1 MEERI
6 SRPEAAGGGN
16 RIVGF
21 FVGLAERYLPD
32 AFLFA
37 VVLTLITAVLTAVFV
52 TANVIELI
60 GAWYEGLWKILT
72 FALQMALILLT
83 GYVVAQSP
91 PVSRFLNWLAS
102 KPQNQGQALALT
114 VVTASIASLLNWG
127 FGLVVAAIMARFIG
141 KRLENIDY
149 AILVSAGYAGFIVWA
164 SGLSSSIALAVSSP
178 GSSANITEKETGQVL
193 GFGQTVFTWWNI
205 LPVVMIV
212 VLLVP
217 LYWWMMPKQSEQMRK
232 VDRELLTR
240 EDEEDEEIREE
251 EGNEAEGRNT
261 PASKL
266 ERFWPL
272 NLLISGAI
280 IAYFI
285 STIVAGN
292 FTLDFNAVIAI
303 FLAIGL
309 VLHWTPINYVRT
321 FTGSAGAIGPIALQY
336 PFYGGIQGLM
346 TLSVA
351 GVTLAGVIAG
361 WFLSFSNEYTF
372 AFWAFVSSNI
382 ISLFIPSGGGHWLV
396 QGPVM
401 VPAAQSLGVDQGLTA
416 MAVAW
421 GEGTANMIQPFW
433 ALPIL
438 GIVGLGIR
446 DIMGYGVLTLA
457 LSFVIYGAFAL
468 ITPLVLA

>member
-1 MEERI
+1 VQERI
-6 SRPEAAGGGN
+6 SRPEVSGGGN
-16 RIVGF
+16 RVVRF

-37 VVLTLITAVLTAVFV
+37 IVLTLITFVLAAVFV
-52 TANVIELI
+52 TPDILELI
-60 GAWYEGLWKILT
+60 GAWYRGLWNILT

-91 PVSRFLNWLAS
+91 LVSRFLDWLAS
-102 KPQNQGQALALT
+102 KPRNQGQALALT
-114 VVTASIASLLNWG
+114 VVISSIASLINWG

-141 KRLENIDY
+141 RRLENIDY
-149 AILVSAGYAGFIVWA
+149 PILVSAGYAGFIVWA
-164 SGLSSSIALAVSSP
+164 SGLSSSIALAVSTP
-178 GSSANITEKETGQVL
+178 GSSANITEQQTGQVL
-193 GFGQTVFTWWNI
+193 GFGQTILTWWNI
-205 LPVVMIV
+205 LPAVLIV

-217 LYWWMMPKQSEQMRK
+217 LYWWMMPKRPEQMRK
-232 VDRELLTR
+232 VDRELL
-240 EDEEDEEIREE
+240 EQEEE
-251 EGNEAEGRNT
+251 EGDEAEERDT
-261 PASKL
+261 PAGKL

-272 NLLISGAI
+272 NLV
-280 IAYFI
+280 IAASIFVYFASSI
-285 STIVAGN
+285 AAGT
-292 FTLDFNAVIAI
+292 FAFDFNAVIAL
-303 FLAIGL
+303 FLAVGL
-309 VLHWTPINYVRT
+309 ILHWTPIRYVRT

-346 TLSVA
+346 TLAVG
-351 GVTLAGVIAG
+351 GVSLAAVIAG

-372 AFWAFVSSNI
+372 AFLTFVSSNV
-382 ISLFIPSGGGHWLV
+382 ISLFIPSGGGHWVV

-401 VPAAQSLGVDQGLTA
+401 VPAAESLGVDQGLTA

-446 DIMGYGVLTLA
+446 DIMGYGVLTLT
-457 LSFVIYGAFAL
+457 LSFVIYGAFTFIAAL
-468 ITPLVLA
+468 AL

>member
-6 SRPEAAGGGN
+6 SRPQAAGGGN
-16 RIVGF
+16 RVVRF

-37 VVLTLITAVLTAVFV
+37 VVLTLLTAILAAIFV
-52 TANVIELI
+52 TPNVLDLV
-60 GAWYEGLWKILT
+60 GAWYKGLWNILT

-83 GYVVAQSP
+83 GYVVAQSG
-91 PVSRFLNWLAS
+91 PVSRFLDWL
-102 KPQNQGQALALT
+102 
-114 VVTASIASLLNWG
+114 ASIASLINWG

-141 KRLENIDY
+141 RRLENIDY

-240 EDEEDEEIREE
+240 EDEEDEEIRED

-309 VLHWTPINYVRT
+309 ILHWTPINYVRT

>member
-1 MEERI
+1 MQERM
-6 SRPEAAGGGN
+6 SRPETAGSGN

-37 VVLTLITAVLTAVFV
+37 VVLTMIAYVLAMIFV
-52 TANVIELI
+52 TTDILALI
-60 GAWYEGLWKILT
+60 DAWYKGLWNILT

-114 VVTASIASLLNWG
+114 IVVASIASLINWG

-164 SGLSSSIALAVSSP
+164 SGLSSSIALAVSTP
-178 GSSANITEKETGQVL
+178 GSSANITEQQTGQVL
-193 GFGQTVFTWWNI
+193 GYGDTIFTWWNI
-205 LPVVMIV
+205 LPVIIIIT
-212 VLLVP
+212 LLVP
-217 LYWWMMPKQSEQMRK
+217 LYWWMMPKRPEQMRK
-232 VDRELLTR
+232 VDRGLLVR
-240 EDEEDEEIREE
+240 EDEKGEPETPD
-251 EGNEAEGRNT
+251 T
-261 PASKL
+261 PAGKL

-272 NLLISGAI
+272 NLILAGAI
-280 IAYFI
+280 FTYFI
-285 STIVAGN
+285 SAITAGT
-292 FTLDFNAVIAI
+292 FTLDFNAVIAL
-303 FLAIGL
+303 FLALGL
-309 VLHWTPINYVRT
+309 ILHWTPIRYVRT

-336 PFYGGIQGLM
+336 PLYGGIQGLM
-346 TLSVA
+346 TFAVGGVA
-351 GVTLAGVIAG
+351 LAGIIAD

-372 AFWAFVSSNI
+372 AFWTFVSSNI

-401 VPAAQSLGVDQGLTA
+401 VPAAESLGVDQGLIA

-457 LSFVIYGAFAL
+457 LSFTIYGAFTL
-468 ITPLVLA
+468 IAPLVL

>member
-1 MEERI
+1 MQERI

-16 RIVGF
+16 RVVRF

-37 VVLTLITAVLTAVFV
+37 VVLTLITALLAAVFV
-52 TANVIELI
+52 TANVLELI
-60 GAWYEGLWKILT
+60 GAWYNGLWNILT

-83 GYVVAQSP
+83 GYVVALSP
-91 PVSRFLNWLAS
+91 LVSRFLDWLAS

-114 VVTASIASLLNWG
+114 IVVASIASLINWG

-164 SGLSSSIALAVSSP
+164 SGLSSSIALAVSTP
-178 GSSANITEKETGQVL
+178 GSSANIVEQQTGQVL
-193 GFGQTVFTWWNI
+193 GFGDTIFTWWNI
-205 LPVVMIV
+205 LPVILIV
-212 VLLVP
+212 ASLVP
-217 LYWWMMPKQSEQMRK
+217 LYWWMMPKRPEQMRK
-232 VDRELLTR
+232 IDSETLAQ
-240 EDEEDEEIREE
+240 EDEEGEVEDPD
-251 EGNEAEGRNT
+251 T
-261 PASKL
+261 PAGKL

-272 NLLISGAI
+272 NLILAGAI
-280 IAYFI
+280 ITYFI
-285 STIVAGN
+285 SSIVSGT
-292 FTLDFNAVIAI
+292 FTFDFNAVIAL
-303 FLAIGL
+303 FLALGL
-309 VLHWTPINYVRT
+309 ILHWTPIRYVRT

-346 TLSVA
+346 TLSVG
-351 GVTLAGVIAG
+351 GVSLAAVIAG

-372 AFWAFVSSNI
+372 AFWSFVSSNI
-382 ISLFIPSGGGHWLV
+382 ISLFIPSGGGHWVV

-401 VPAAQSLGVDQGLTA
+401 VPAAESLGVDQGLVA

-457 LSFVIYGAFAL
+457 LSFTIYGAFTL
-468 ITPLVLA
+468 IAPLVL

>member
-6 SRPEAAGGGN
+6 SRPETAGGGN
-16 RIVGF
+16 RVVAF

-37 VVLTLITAVLTAVFV
+37 VVLTLITYLLAVIFV
-52 TANVIELI
+52 TTDLLGLI
-60 GAWYEGLWKILT
+60 GAWYNGLWNILT

-114 VVTASIASLLNWG
+114 IVVASIASLINWG

-141 KRLENIDY
+141 KRLENVDY

-164 SGLSSSIALAVSSP
+164 SGLSSSIALAVTTP
-178 GSSANITEKETGQVL
+178 GSSANITEQETGQIL
-193 GFGQTVFTWWNI
+193 GFGDTILTWWNI
-205 LPVVMIV
+205 LPVIIIIA
-212 VLLVP
+212 LLIP
-217 LYWWMMPKQSEQMRK
+217 LYWWMMPQRPEQMRK
-232 VDRELLTR
+232 VNRELLTQ
-240 EDEEDEEIREE
+240 EDEGGEPETPD
-251 EGNEAEGRNT
+251 T
-261 PASKL
+261 PAGKL

-272 NLLISGAI
+272 NLILAGAI
-280 IAYFI
+280 FIYFI
-285 STIVAGN
+285 SSIVAGT
-292 FTLDFNAVIAI
+292 FKFDFNAVIAL
-303 FLAIGL
+303 FLALGL
-309 VLHWTPINYVRT
+309 ILHWTPIRYVRT
-321 FTGSAGAIGPIALQY
+321 FTGSAYAVGPIALQY
-336 PFYGGIQGLM
+336 PLYGGIQGLM
-346 TLSVA
+346 TFAVGGVA
-351 GVTLAGVIAG
+351 LAGVIAS

-372 AFWAFVSSNI
+372 AFWSFVSSNI
-382 ISLFIPSGGGHWLV
+382 ISLFIPSGGGHWVV

-401 VPAAQSLGVDQGLTA
+401 VPAAESLGVDQGLVA
-416 MAVAW
+416 MTVAW

-446 DIMGYGVLTLA
+446 EIMGYGVLTLA
-457 LSFVIYGAFAL
+457 LSFTVYGAFAL
-468 ITPLVLA
+468 IAPFFL

>member
-1 MEERI
+1 
-6 SRPEAAGGGN
+6 
-16 RIVGF
+16 
-21 FVGLAERYLPD
+21 
-32 AFLFA
+32 
-37 VVLTLITAVLTAVFV
+37 VLTLITVLLAAIFV
-52 TANVIELI
+52 TTNLLELI
-60 GAWYEGLWKILT
+60 GAWYNGLWSILT

-91 PVSRFLNWLAS
+91 LVSRFLDWLAS
-102 KPQNQGQALALT
+102 KPRNQGQALALT
-114 VVTASIASLLNWG
+114 VVVASIASLINWG

-164 SGLSSSIALAVSSP
+164 SGISSSIALAVSTP
-178 GSSANITEKETGQVL
+178 GSSANITEQETGQVL
-193 GFGQTVFTWWNI
+193 GFGQTIFTWWNI
-205 LPVVMIV
+205 APVILIV

-217 LYWWMMPKQSEQMRK
+217 LYWWMMPKRPEQMRK
-232 VDRELLTR
+232 VDRELLEQ
-240 EDEEDEEIREE
+240 EDEGGDVESPD
-251 EGNEAEGRNT
+251 T
-261 PASKL
+261 PAGKL

-272 NLLISGAI
+272 NLVVAGAI
-280 IAYFI
+280 FAYSI
-285 STIVAGN
+285 NAIVTGTFN
-292 FTLDFNAVIAI
+292 FDFNAVIAL

-309 VLHWTPINYVRT
+309 ILHWTPIRYVRT
-321 FTGSAGAIGPIALQY
+321 FTGSAYAIGPIALQY

-346 TLSVA
+346 TLSVG
-351 GVTLAGVIAG
+351 GVTLAAVIAD

-372 AFWAFVSSNI
+372 AFWTFVSSNI
-382 ISLFIPSGGGHWLV
+382 ISLFIPSGGGHWVV

-401 VPAAQSLGVDQGLTA
+401 VPAAEALGVDQGLTA

-457 LSFVIYGAFAL
+457 LSFTIYGIFSL
-468 ITPLVLA
+468 IAPLTL

>member
-6 SRPEAAGGGN
+6 SRPEAAGRGN

-37 VVLTLITAVLTAVFV
+37 VVLTLITAALAAIFV
-52 TANVIELI
+52 TSDLLDLI
-60 GAWYEGLWKILT
+60 SAWYKGLWNILT

-83 GYVVAQSP
+83 GYTVAQSA
-91 PVSRFLNWLAS
+91 PVSRFLDWLAS
-102 KPQNQGQALALT
+102 KPRTQGQALALT
-114 VVTASIASLLNWG
+114 VVISSIASLINWG

-141 KRLENIDY
+141 RRLENIDY
-149 AILVSAGYAGFIVWA
+149 PILVSAGYAGFIVWV
-164 SGLSSSIALAVSSP
+164 SGLSSSIALAVSTP
-178 GSSANITEKETGQVL
+178 GSSANITEQQTGQVL
-193 GFGQTVFTWWNI
+193 GFGQTIFTWWNV
-205 LPVVMIV
+205 LPVILII

-217 LYWWMMPKQSEQMRK
+217 LYWWMMPKRPEQMRK
-232 VDRELLTR
+232 VNRDVLAR
-240 EDEEDEEIREE
+240 EDEEDEEEE
-251 EGNEAEGRNT
+251 RDT
-261 PASKL
+261 PANKL

-272 NLLISGAI
+272 NLI
-280 IAYFI
+280 IAAAILVYFI
-285 STIVAGN
+285 SSIAAGM
-292 FTLDFNAVIAI
+292 FALDFNAVIAF

-309 VLHWTPINYVRT
+309 ILHWTPINYVRT

-336 PFYGGIQGLM
+336 PLYGGIQGLM
-346 TLSVA
+346 TLA
-351 GVTLAGVIAG
+351 IGGVTLAGVIAG
-361 WFLSFSNEYTF
+361 WFLAISNEYTL
-372 AFWAFVSSNI
+372 AFWTFVSSNV
-382 ISLFIPSGGGHWLV
+382 ISLFIPSGGGHWVV

-401 VPAAQSLGVDQGLTA
+401 VPAAESLGVDQGLVA

-457 LSFVIYGAFAL
+457 LSFVVYGAFTL
-468 ITPLVLA
+468 IASLVMA

>member
-1 MEERI
+1 MQERI
-6 SRPEAAGGGN
+6 SRPEVAGGGN
-16 RIVGF
+16 RVVSF
-21 FVGLAERYLPD
+21 FVGLAERFLPD

-37 VVLTLITAVLTAVFV
+37 VVLTLITYLLAAIFV
-52 TANVIELI
+52 TPNVLELI
-60 GAWYEGLWKILT
+60 RAWYEGLWGILT

-91 PVSRFLNWLAS
+91 LVSRFLDWLAS
-102 KPQNQGQALALT
+102 KPQSQGQALALT
-114 VVTASIASLLNWG
+114 VVVASIASLINWG

-164 SGLSSSIALAVSSP
+164 SGLSSSIALAVSTP
-178 GSSANITEKETGQVL
+178 GSSANIVEQETGQVL
-193 GFGQTVFTWWNI
+193 GFGDTIFTWWNI
-205 LPVVMIV
+205 LPVILIV
-212 VLLVP
+212 ALLVP
-217 LYWWMMPKQSEQMRK
+217 LYWWMMPERPEQMRK
-232 VDRELLTR
+232 VDRELLAQ
-240 EDEEDEEIREE
+240 EDEEGEVESPD
-251 EGNEAEGRNT
+251 T
-261 PASKL
+261 PAGKL

-272 NLLISGAI
+272 NLVIAGAI
-280 IAYFI
+280 FAYFV
-285 STIVAGN
+285 SAIVSGT
-292 FTLDFNAVIAI
+292 FKFDFNAVIAL

-309 VLHWTPINYVRT
+309 ILHWTPIRYVRT

-346 TLSVA
+346 TLSVG
-351 GVTLAGVIAG
+351 GVSLAAVIAG

-372 AFWAFVSSNI
+372 AFWSFVSSNI
-382 ISLFIPSGGGHWLV
+382 ISLFIPSGGGHWVV

-401 VPAAQSLGVDQGLTA
+401 VPAAESLGVDQGLVA

-457 LSFVIYGAFAL
+457 LSFTVYGAFTL
-468 ITPLVLA
+468 IAPLVL

>member
-6 SRPEAAGGGN
+6 SRPENAGSGN
-16 RIVGF
+16 RVVGF

-37 VVLTLITAVLTAVFV
+37 VVLTLIAYALAVIFV
-52 TANVIELI
+52 TTDFLGLI
-60 GAWYEGLWKILT
+60 GAWYKGLWNILT

-114 VVTASIASLLNWG
+114 VVVASIASLINWG
-127 FGLVVAAIMARFIG
+127 FGLVVAAIMARYIG
-141 KRLENIDY
+141 KRLEDIDY

-164 SGLSSSIALAVSSP
+164 SGLSSSIALAVSTP
-178 GSSANITEKETGQVL
+178 GSSANITEQQTGQVL
-193 GFGQTVFTWWNI
+193 GFGDTIFTWWNI
-205 LPVVMIV
+205 LPVIIIIT
-212 VLLVP
+212 LLVP
-217 LYWWMMPKQSEQMRK
+217 LYWWMMPKRPEQMRK
-232 VDRELLTR
+232 VDRGLLAR
-240 EDEEDEEIREE
+240 EDEGGEPETPD
-251 EGNEAEGRNT
+251 T
-261 PASKL
+261 PAGKL

-272 NLLISGAI
+272 NLILAGAI
-280 IAYFI
+280 FIYFI
-285 STIVAGN
+285 SAIAAGT
-292 FTLDFNAVIAI
+292 FTLDFNAVIAL
-303 FLAIGL
+303 FLALGL
-309 VLHWTPINYVRT
+309 ILHWTPIRYVRT

-336 PFYGGIQGLM
+336 PLYGGIQGLM
-346 TLSVA
+346 TFAVGGVA
-351 GVTLAGVIAG
+351 LAGVIAD

-372 AFWAFVSSNI
+372 AFWTFVSSNI

-401 VPAAQSLGVDQGLTA
+401 VPAAETLGVDQGLIA

-457 LSFVIYGAFAL
+457 LSFTVYGAFAL
-468 ITPLVLA
+468 IAPFFL

>member
-1 MEERI
+1 VQERI

-16 RIVGF
+16 RVVSF
-21 FVGLAERYLPD
+21 FVGLAERFLPD

-37 VVLTLITAVLTAVFV
+37 IVLTLITYLLAAIFV
-52 TANVIELI
+52 TPNVLELI
-60 GAWYEGLWKILT
+60 GAWYKGLWGILT

-83 GYVVAQSP
+83 GYVVAQSS
-91 PVSRFLNWLAS
+91 PVSRFLDWLAS

-114 VVTASIASLLNWG
+114 VVVASIASLINWG

-164 SGLSSSIALAVSSP
+164 SGLSSSIALAVSTP
-178 GSSANITEKETGQVL
+178 GSSANITEQQTGQVL
-193 GFGQTVFTWWNI
+193 GFGQTIFTWWNI
-205 LPVVMIV
+205 IPALLIIV
-212 VLLVP
+212 FLVP
-217 LYWWMMPKQSEQMRK
+217 LY
-232 VDRELLTR
+232 
-240 EDEEDEEIREE
+240 
-251 EGNEAEGRNT
+251 
-261 PASKL
+261 
-266 ERFWPL
+266 RFWPL
-272 NLLISGAI
+272 NFVIAGAI

-285 STIVAGN
+285 STIVAGTFN
-292 FTLDFNAVIAI
+292 LDFNAVIAL

-309 VLHWTPINYVRT
+309 ILHWTPIRYVRT
-321 FTGSAGAIGPIALQY
+321 FTGSAYAIGPIALQY

-346 TLSVA
+346 TLSVG
-351 GVTLAGVIAG
+351 GVTLAAVIAD
-361 WFLSFSNEYTF
+361 WFMSFSNEYTF
-372 AFWAFVSSNI
+372 AFWTFVSSNI
-382 ISLFIPSGGGHWLV
+382 ISLFIPSGGGHWVV

-401 VPAAQSLGVDQGLTA
+401 VPAAESLGVDQGLTA

-457 LSFVIYGAFAL
+457 LSFTVYGVFTL
-468 ITPLVLA
+468 IAPLVL

>member
-1 MEERI
+1 MQERI
-6 SRPEAAGGGN
+6 STPQATGAGN
-16 RIVGF
+16 RVVGF

-37 VVLTLITAVLTAVFV
+37 IVLTLVTAVLAAVFV
-52 TANVIELI
+52 TADLLELI
-60 GAWYEGLWKILT
+60 VAWYKGLWGILT

-83 GYVVAQSP
+83 GYTVAQSAL
-91 PVSRFLNWLAS
+91 VSRGLDWLAS
-102 KPQNQGQALALT
+102 KPRNQGQALALT
-114 VVTASIASLLNWG
+114 IVIASIASLINWG

-251 EGNEAEGRNT
+251 GNEAEERNT

-309 VLHWTPINYVRT
+309 ILHWTPINYVRT

-457 LSFVIYGAFAL
+457 LSFVIYGAFTL
-468 ITPLVLA
+468 IAPLTLL

>member
-1 MEERI
+1 MQERV
-6 SRPEAAGGGN
+6 SRPETTGGGN
-16 RIVGF
+16 RVVGF

-37 VVLTLITAVLTAVFV
+37 VVLTLITTLLAAVFV
-52 TANVIELI
+52 TPNVLQLI
-60 GAWYEGLWKILT
+60 GAWYNGLWSILT

-91 PVSRFLNWLAS
+91 PVSRFLDWLAS
-102 KPQNQGQALALT
+102 KPRNQGQALALT
-114 VVTASIASLLNWG
+114 IVVASIASLINWG

-164 SGLSSSIALAVSSP
+164 SGLSSSIALAVSTP
-178 GSSANITEKETGQVL
+178 GSSANIVEQQTGRVL
-193 GFGQTVFTWWNI
+193 GYGDTIFTWWNI
-205 LPVVMIV
+205 LPVILIV
-212 VLLVP
+212 ALLVP
-217 LYWWMMPKQSEQMRK
+217 LYWWMMPKRPEQMRK
-232 VDRELLTR
+232 VDRELLAR
-240 EDEEDEEIREE
+240 EDEAD
-251 EGNEAEGRNT
+251 EAEDPDT
-261 PASKL
+261 PAGKL

-272 NLLISGAI
+272 NLILAGAI
-280 IAYFI
+280 ITYFV
-285 STIVAGN
+285 SSIVSGT
-292 FTLDFNAVIAI
+292 FTFDFNAVIAL
-303 FLAIGL
+303 FLALGL
-309 VLHWTPINYVRT
+309 ILHWTPIRYVRT

-336 PFYGGIQGLM
+336 PLYGGIQGLM
-346 TLSVA
+346 TLSVG
-351 GVTLAGVIAG
+351 GVTLAAVIAD

-372 AFWAFVSSNI
+372 AFWTFVSSNI
-382 ISLFIPSGGGHWLV
+382 ISLFIPSGGGHWVV

-401 VPAAQSLGVDQGLTA
+401 VPAAETLGVDQGLVA

-457 LSFVIYGAFAL
+457 LSFTIYGAFAL
-468 ITPLVLA
+468 IAPLVL

>member
-1 MEERI
+1 MQERI
-6 SRPEAAGGGN
+6 SRPQTTGGGN

-37 VVLTLITAVLTAVFV
+37 VVLTLITGILAAIFV
-52 TANVIELI
+52 TANVLDLI
-60 GAWYEGLWKILT
+60 GAWYKGLWNILT

-83 GYVVAQSP
+83 GYTVAQSA
-91 PVSRFLNWLAS
+91 PVSRFLDWLAS
-102 KPQNQGQALALT
+102 KPRTQGQALALT
-114 VVTASIASLLNWG
+114 VVISSIASLINWG

-164 SGLSSSIALAVSSP
+164 SGLSSSIALAVSTP
-178 GSSANITEKETGQVL
+178 GSSANITEQQTGQVL
-193 GFGQTVFTWWNI
+193 GFGQTIFTWWNV
-205 LPVVMIV
+205 LPVILIIA
-212 VLLVP
+212 LLIP
-217 LYWWMMPKQSEQMRK
+217 LYWWMMPKRPEQMRK
-232 VDRELLTR
+232 VDRDLLAE
-240 EDEEDEEIREE
+240 EDEEDDREE
-251 EGNEAEGRNT
+251 LDT
-261 PASKL
+261 PAGKL

-272 NLLISGAI
+272 NLIIAGAI
-280 IAYFI
+280 FAYFI
-285 STIVAGN
+285 SAIVAGT
-292 FTLDFNAVIAI
+292 FAFDFNAVIAL

-309 VLHWTPINYVRT
+309 ILHWTPINYVRT

-336 PFYGGIQGLM
+336 PLYGGIQGLM
-346 TLSVA
+346 TLAVG

-361 WFLSFSNEYTF
+361 WFLAISNEYTF
-372 AFWAFVSSNI
+372 AFWSFVSSNV
-382 ISLFIPSGGGHWLV
+382 ISLFIPSGGGHWIV

-401 VPAAQSLGVDQGLTA
+401 VPAAESLGVDQGLVA
-416 MAVAW
+416 MSVAW

-446 DIMGYGVLTLA
+446 DIMGYGVLTLV
-457 LSFVIYGAFAL
+457 LSFVIYGAFTL
-468 ITPLVLA
+468 IAPLAMG

>member
-1 MEERI
+1 MQERI
-6 SRPEAAGGGN
+6 SRPQAPGAGN
-16 RIVGF
+16 RVVGF
-21 FVGLAERYLPD
+21 FVRLAERYLPD

-37 VVLTLITAVLTAVFV
+37 IVLTLITALLAAIFV
-52 TANVIELI
+52 TPNVLDLI
-60 GAWYEGLWKILT
+60 GAWYKGLWNILT

-83 GYVVAQSP
+83 GYVVAQSG
-91 PVSRFLNWLAS
+91 PVSRFLDWLAS
-102 KPQNQGQALALT
+102 IPRNQKQALAMT
-114 VVTASIASLLNWG
+114 IVIASIASLINWG

-164 SGLSSSIALAVSSP
+164 SGLSSSIALAVSTP
-178 GSSANITEKETGQVL
+178 GSSANITEQETGQVL
-193 GFGQTVFTWWNI
+193 GFGQTIFTWWNI
-205 LPVVMIV
+205 LPVILIV
-212 VLLVP
+212 ALLIP
-217 LYWWMMPKQSEQMRK
+217 LYWWMMPKQPEQMRK
-232 VDRELLTR
+232 VDRDLLAR
-240 EDEEDEEIREE
+240 EDEAD
-251 EGNEAEGRNT
+251 EAEERET
-261 PASKL
+261 PAGKL

-272 NLLISGAI
+272 NLIIAGAI
-280 IAYFI
+280 FVYFV
-285 STIVAGN
+285 SAFVAGT
-292 FTLDFNAVIAI
+292 FAFDFNAVIAL
-303 FLAIGL
+303 FLALGL
-309 VLHWTPINYVRT
+309 ILHWTPINYVRT
-321 FTGSAGAIGPIALQY
+321 FTGSAYAIGPIALQY

-346 TLSVA
+346 TLSIG

-372 AFWAFVSSNI
+372 AFWTFVSSNI
-382 ISLFIPSGGGHWLV
+382 ISLFIPSGGGHWVV

-401 VPAAQSLGVDQGLTA
+401 VPAAESLGVDQGLIA

-457 LSFVIYGAFAL
+457 LSFVIYGAFTL
-468 ITPLVLA
+468 IAPLVLL

>member
-1 MEERI
+1 MQERM
-6 SRPEAAGGGN
+6 SRPETAGSGN

-37 VVLTLITAVLTAVFV
+37 VVLTMIAYVLAMIFV
-52 TANVIELI
+52 TTDILALI
-60 GAWYEGLWKILT
+60 DAWYKGLWNILT

-83 GYVVAQSP
+83 GYVVAQSR

-114 VVTASIASLLNWG
+114 IVVASIASLINWG

-141 KRLENIDY
+141 KRLENVDY

-164 SGLSSSIALAVSSP
+164 SGLSSSIALAVSTP
-178 GSSANITEKETGQVL
+178 GSSANITEQQTGRVL
-193 GFGQTVFTWWNI
+193 GYGDTIFTWWNI
-205 LPVVMIV
+205 LPVIIIIT
-212 VLLVP
+212 LLVP
-217 LYWWMMPKQSEQMRK
+217 LYWWMMPKHPEQMRK
-232 VDRELLTR
+232 VDRGLLAR
-240 EDEEDEEIREE
+240 EDEKGEPETPD
-251 EGNEAEGRNT
+251 T
-261 PASKL
+261 PAGKL

-272 NLLISGAI
+272 NLILAGAI
-280 IAYFI
+280 FTYFI
-285 STIVAGN
+285 SAIAAGT
-292 FTLDFNAVIAI
+292 FTLDFNAVIAL
-303 FLAIGL
+303 FLALGL
-309 VLHWTPINYVRT
+309 ILHWTPIRYVRT

-336 PFYGGIQGLM
+336 PLYGGIQGLM
-346 TLSVA
+346 TFAVGGVA
-351 GVTLAGVIAG
+351 LAGIIAD

-372 AFWAFVSSNI
+372 AFWTFVSSNI

-401 VPAAQSLGVDQGLTA
+401 VPAAESLGVDQGLIA

-457 LSFVIYGAFAL
+457 LSFTIYGAFAL
-468 ITPLVLA
+468 IAPLVL

>member
-1 MEERI
+1 MQERI
-6 SRPEAAGGGN
+6 SRPEVIGGGN
-16 RIVGF
+16 RVVRF

-37 VVLTLITAVLTAVFV
+37 VVLTLITFALAVIFV
-52 TANVIELI
+52 TPNILDLI
-60 GAWYEGLWKILT
+60 GAWYNGLWNILT

-102 KPQNQGQALALT
+102 KPRNQGQALALT
-114 VVTASIASLLNWG
+114 IVVASMASLINWG

-164 SGLSSSIALAVSSP
+164 SGLSSSIALAVSTP
-178 GSSANITEKETGQVL
+178 GSSANITEQQTGKVL
-193 GFGQTVFTWWNI
+193 GFGDTIFTWWNI
-205 LPVVMIV
+205 LPVIIII
-212 VLLVP
+212 VLLLP
-217 LYWWMMPKQSEQMRK
+217 LYWWMMPKRPEQMRK
-232 VDRELLTR
+232 VDRELLAR
-240 EDEEDEEIREE
+240 EDEEGEVEESD
-251 EGNEAEGRNT
+251 T
-261 PASKL
+261 PAGKL
-266 ERFWPL
+266 ESFWPL
-272 NLLISGAI
+272 NLIVAGAI
-280 IAYFI
+280 FAYFI
-285 STIVAGN
+285 SSIVAGTFN
-292 FTLDFNAVIAI
+292 LDFNAVIAL

-309 VLHWTPINYVRT
+309 ILHWTPIRYVRT
-321 FTGSAGAIGPIALQY
+321 FTGSAYAIGPIALQY

-346 TLSVA
+346 TFAA
-351 GVTLAGVIAG
+351 GGVSLAAVIAG

-372 AFWAFVSSNI
+372 AFWTFVASNI
-382 ISLFIPSGGGHWLV
+382 ISLFIPSGGGHWVV

-401 VPAAQSLGVDQGLTA
+401 VPAAESLGVNQGLVA

-457 LSFVIYGAFAL
+457 LSFTVYGAFTL
-468 ITPLVLA
+468 IAPLFL

>member
-1 MEERI
+1 MQERI
-6 SRPEAAGGGN
+6 SRPEAPGGGN
-16 RIVGF
+16 RVVNF

-37 VVLTLITAVLTAVFV
+37 VVLTLITTLLAAVFV
-52 TANVIELI
+52 TPNVLELI
-60 GAWYEGLWKILT
+60 GAWYRGLWSILT

-91 PVSRFLNWLAS
+91 PVSRFLDWMAS
-102 KPQNQGQALALT
+102 KPRNQGQALALT
-114 VVTASIASLLNWG
+114 IVVASIASLINWG

-164 SGLSSSIALAVSSP
+164 SGLSSSIALAVSTP
-178 GSSANITEKETGQVL
+178 GSSANLVEQETGRVL
-193 GFGQTVFTWWNI
+193 GFGDTIFTWWNI
-205 LPVVMIV
+205 LPVVLIV
-212 VLLVP
+212 ASLIP
-217 LYWWMMPKQSEQMRK
+217 LYWWMMPKRPEQMRK
-232 VDRELLTR
+232 VDRELLAQ
-240 EDEEDEEIREE
+240 EDEQDEVEDPD
-251 EGNEAEGRNT
+251 T
-261 PASKL
+261 PAGKL

-272 NLLISGAI
+272 NLILAGAI
-280 IAYFI
+280 ITYFI
-285 STIVAGN
+285 SSLVSGT
-292 FTLDFNAVIAI
+292 FTFDFNAVIAL

-309 VLHWTPINYVRT
+309 ILHWTPIRYVRT

-346 TLSVA
+346 TLSVG
-351 GVTLAGVIAG
+351 GVTLAAVIAE

-372 AFWAFVSSNI
+372 AFWTFVSSNI
-382 ISLFIPSGGGHWLV
+382 ISLFIPSGGGHWVV

-401 VPAAQSLGVDQGLTA
+401 VPAAESLGVDQGLVA

-457 LSFVIYGAFAL
+457 LSFTIYGAFTL
-468 ITPLVLA
+468 IAPLVL